1 MEKALPALAAA
12 YAQGIDPSP
21 AVPRRIMDAL
31 ADGLTLVG
39 DPADLDRL
47 LARLLAFRDAGITDI
62 ALRLYGA
69 PEASI
74 RLVAERIAPFL

>member
-1 MEKALPALAAA
+1 
-12 YAQGIDPSP
+12 
-21 AVPRRIMDAL
+21 MDAL

-39 DPADLDRL
+39 DHGDIDRL
-47 LARLLAFRDAGITDI
+47 LARVLAFRNAGITDL
-62 ALRLYGA
+62 ALRLYGS